1 MINRSNGVSGQEEA
15 KSGQLQP
22 PSNQSSEVCLERKF
36 FDSTT
41 PQQTGTGTRALQPN
55 LIDTA
60 GASLKRKLLD
70 IKELVQIYGFKTWTV
85 RSYCSQ
91 GKIPYI
97 KIFSRVYFDPVA
109 IEAWIQEHVRPVKEV
124 DIP

>member
-1 MINRSNGVSGQEEA
+1 MSNRSSDSSSE
-15 KSGQLQP
+15 KRTKTTRLQP
-22 PSNQSSEVCLERKF
+22 PCMETPEGGLERKF

-41 PQQTGTGTRALQPN
+41 PTHMGTGARALRPD
-55 LIDTA
+55 LIDTS

-70 IKELVQIYGFKTWTV
+70 IKELEQIYGFKPWTI

-97 KIFSRVYFDPVA
+97 KLFSRVYFDPVA
-109 IEAWIQEHVRPVKEV
+109 IDAWIQEHARPVKEV
-124 DIP
+124 HIP